1 VSNQKGSGRGGE
13 TKIVGCDLQAK
24 QQAIA
29 MVDSDTG
36 EFIEKTLVPEGY
48 AVREFYT
55 ALEGPVIVVAFEQD
69 HV

>member
-1 VSNQKGSGRGGE
+1 
-13 TKIVGCDLQAK
+13 
-24 QQAIA
+24 

-36 EFIEKTLVPEGY
+36 EFIEKTLVPEGN

-55 ALEGPVIVVAFEQD
+55 ALEGPVIVIAFEQD